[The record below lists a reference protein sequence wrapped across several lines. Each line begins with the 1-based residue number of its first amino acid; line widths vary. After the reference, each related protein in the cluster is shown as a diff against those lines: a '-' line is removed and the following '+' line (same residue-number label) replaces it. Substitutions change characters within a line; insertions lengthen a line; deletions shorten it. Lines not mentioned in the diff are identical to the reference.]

1 MAEREKKHA
10 ELAERY
16 LPDDRLARFRERAAR
31 HDEEN
36 SFFQDDFDELR
47 ACGYLTM
54 LVPQEQGGAGISI
67 NQAARLQQ
75 RLAGAAP
82 ATALGINMHLLCL
95 AVARVMAGRGDQSV
109 NYVFD
114 EAMAGEVFA
123 FGISEPANDWV
134 LQGSNTV
141 AVPQEGGGYLLS
153 GTKIFTSLSPVWTRL
168 LVHGL
173 DRSDASQPQVVYGFL
188 PRGPQVSN
196 VGEWDVMGM
205 RATHS
210 RVTVLK
216 NAALAPERVARRI
229 PAGDTPD
236 LFTFAIAASFQL
248 LMGSVYAGIA
258 RRAMALA
265 VAGLRQ
271 RKSARRGVP
280 LSEVAGHRV
289 HVADTL
295 RDFQAVA
302 AQLDLYTRDLDE
314 CTDHGE
320 GWALLLVS
328 ARINASVAARRAVE
342 TAMACAGGA
351 SYTRTSELARLQRDA
366 MASLFH
372 PPGADA
378 ARARFEKAL
387 FDEA

>member
-1 MAEREKKHA
+1 MPEREKKHA
-10 ELAERY
+10 ELAQRY
-16 LPDDRLARFRERAAR
+16 LPDDRLGRFRARAAGY
-31 HDEEN
+31 DEEN
-36 SFFQDDFDELR
+36 RFFQEDFDELR
-47 ACGYLTM
+47 EYGYLTL
-54 LVPQEQGGAGISI
+54 LVPQAQGGAGLSI

-95 AVARVMAGRGDQSV
+95 AVARVMAERGDHSV
-109 NYVFD
+109 DYVFD

-134 LQGSNTV
+134 LQGANTV
-141 AVPQEGGGYLLS
+141 AAPQPDGGYRLT
-153 GTKIFTSLSPVWTRL
+153 GTKVFTSLSPVWTRL

-173 DRSDASQPQVVYGFL
+173 DASDGDDPQLVYGFL
-188 PRGPQVSN
+188 PRSANVSN

-210 RVTVLK
+210 RVTVLEDAPL
-216 NAALAPERVARRI
+216 AAERVARRI
-229 PAGDTPD
+229 PAGEQRD
-236 LFTFAIAASFQL
+236 LLTFAIAANFQL
-248 LMGSVYAGIA
+248 FIGSVYAGIA
-258 RRAMALA
+258 RRALALA
-265 VAGLRQ
+265 VAGLKQ
-271 RKSARRGVP
+271 RRSARRGVA

-289 HVADTL
+289 HVADAL
-295 RDFQAVA
+295 RDFQPVA

-320 GWALLLVS
+320 AWALLLVS

-342 TAMACAGGA
+342 MAMMCNGGA
-351 SYTRTSELARLQRDA
+351 SYARRSELARLQRDA
-366 MASLFH
+366 TASLFH

-378 ARARFEKAL
+378 ARARFEQAL
-387 FDEA
+387 FDDA

>member
-1 MAEREKKHA
+1 MAEREKRHA

-16 LPDDRLARFRERAAR
+16 LPDDRLARFCERAAR
-31 HDEEN
+31 YDEEN
-36 SFFQDDFDELR
+36 SFFQEDFDELR
-47 ACGYLTM
+47 ACGYLTL
-54 LVPQEQGGAGISI
+54 LVPQEQGGAGVSI

-82 ATALGINMHLLCL
+82 ATALGVNMHLLCL
-95 AVARVMAGRGDQSV
+95 AVARVMAARGDHSV
-109 NYVFD
+109 DYVFD
-114 EAMAGEVFA
+114 EAVAGEVFA

-134 LQGSNTV
+134 LQGSTTT
-141 AVPQEGGGYLLS
+141 AARKDDGGYLLS

-173 DRSDASQPQVVYGFL
+173 DSSDPEQPQVVYGFL
-188 PRGPQVSN
+188 PRGPQACN

-210 RVTVLK
+210 RVTVLA
-216 NAALAPERVARRI
+216 NAPLAADRVARRI
-229 PAGDTPD
+229 PAGDNPD
-236 LFTFAIAASFQL
+236 LLTFAIAANFQL
-248 LMGSVYAGIA
+248 LIGSVYAGIA
-258 RRAMALA
+258 RRAMVLA
-265 VAGLRQ
+265 VEGLRQ

-320 GWALLLVS
+320 AWALLLVS
-328 ARINASVAARRAVE
+328 ARINASTAARRAVE
-342 TAMACAGGA
+342 TAMTCAGGA
-351 SYTRTSELARLQRDA
+351 SYGRRSELARLQRDA
-366 MASLFH
+366 TASLFH
-372 PPGADA
+372 PPSSDA

-387 FDEA
+387 FDEQ